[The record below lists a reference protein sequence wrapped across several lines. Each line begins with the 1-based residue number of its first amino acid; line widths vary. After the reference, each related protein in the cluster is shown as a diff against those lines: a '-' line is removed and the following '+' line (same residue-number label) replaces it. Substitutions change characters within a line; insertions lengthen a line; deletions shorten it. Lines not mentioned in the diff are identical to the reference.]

1 MRVSRH
7 FWETTIAGRWVL
19 GSSDNDARSRSGD
32 RAASIAFRSDSWTES
47 KEMMRVC
54 RRTGIE
60 SGRGETSESSSGGGR
75 AMPRFDDSD

>member
-1 MRVSRH
+1 MRVSRD

-19 GSSDNDARSRSGD
+19 GSSDSAPISRSAD
-32 RAASIAFRSDSWTES
+32 NAASIAFRSDSWTES

-75 AMPRFDDSD
+75 EMPRSDDSD

>member
-7 FWETTIAGRWVL
+7 FRETTIAGRWFL
-19 GSSDNDARSRSGD
+19 DSSDNAPRSSSGD
-32 RAASIAFRSDSWTES
+32 SAASIAFRSDSWNES
-47 KEMMRVC
+47 KEMIRVC

-75 AMPRFDDSD
+75 EMPRSDDSD